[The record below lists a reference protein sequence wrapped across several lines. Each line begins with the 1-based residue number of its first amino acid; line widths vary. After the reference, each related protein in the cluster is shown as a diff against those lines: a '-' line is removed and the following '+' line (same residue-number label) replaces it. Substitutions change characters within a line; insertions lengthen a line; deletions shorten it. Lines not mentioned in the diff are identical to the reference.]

1 MEQLSPVR
9 EVPPRKKID
18 DLLFK
23 KTDSTLIQL
32 FRYTFVGGIAFA
44 IDFGSLYVLTEFFD
58 IYYLVSAAIA
68 FLLGL
73 TTNYSLSVLWVFD
86 KRSVKSRWVEYGIFG
101 FIGLIGL
108 GLNEL
113 FIWFFTEEV
122 HLHYLLSKIISTFVV
137 YFWNFFARK
146 LTLFS

>member
-9 EVPPRKKID
+9 EVSPRKKID
-18 DLLFK
+18 DLLFN

-32 FRYTFVGGIAFA
+32 FRYTFVGGIAFS
-44 IDFGSLYVLTEFFD
+44 IDFGSLFALTEFLN

-86 KRSVKSRWVEYGIFG
+86 KRSVRSRWVEYGIFG

-113 FIWFFTEEV
+113 FIWFFTEDV
-122 HLHYLLSKIISTFVV
+122 HFHYLISKIISTVVV

-146 LTLFS
+146 ITLFS